1 MKGFANPSQPFTKLT
16 VCILMSYGIFVKG
29 EGLTD
34 EFIAIVMSPFQGLA
48 AHVIHRGAD

>member
-1 MKGFANPSQPFTKLT
+1 M
-16 VCILMSYGIFVKG
+16 FVKG

-34 EFIAIVMSPFQGLA
+34 EFIASVMSPFQGLA